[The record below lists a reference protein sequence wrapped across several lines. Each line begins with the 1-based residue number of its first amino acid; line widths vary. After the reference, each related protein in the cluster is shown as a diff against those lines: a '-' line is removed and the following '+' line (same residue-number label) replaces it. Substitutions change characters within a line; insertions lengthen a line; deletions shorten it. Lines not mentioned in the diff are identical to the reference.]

1 MTNTIFVSGL
11 FHETH
16 TFLRD
21 KTELAHFKEVSLYH
35 GQEILEHNQ
44 DNSSPMDGFLSYARE
59 KKWQV
64 IPGVQLAAMPSGTV
78 KEDVIT
84 YFRKHF
90 FSSLEKVCDS
100 IDAVYLVLHGAMVSE
115 NTPDV
120 EGSLL
125 EELHHF
131 LQRKGRDIPVVAVL
145 DLHANVSQKMMDY
158 STCMYAYRKNP
169 HTDARDAAIRAA
181 QLLDHILTHPDVR
194 KVYHQSRHIIP
205 PTGLGTAAEPMKS
218 LLMHAAAIEASDPDV
233 LCINVMGGYAYADIP
248 DCGFSLGCY
257 TKGDTEKAR
266 IYLAELMALL
276 EENLI
281 SAYPPENSLEEV
293 WTILRNEPDVTA
305 PVLLIEAS
313 DNIGGGTPGD
323 GTGILAP
330 LLATGRKGII
340 AVINDAVAVQQCYG
354 VGIGKEITLA
364 VGAKTDH
371 FHGDPVQL
379 QGSIRHLSD
388 GRFELENK
396 NSHLASISGA
406 YVNMGSCAVIENEQA
421 IVLLTSHK
429 TPPMDIGQ
437 LRSQGI
443 QPEAAAFIIVKAAV
457 SHKQAY
463 DPIAKRSFYID
474 SPGLCTS
481 YLERLPY
488 QHIGDKQVSLTTQ
501 KGINA

>member
-1 MTNTIFVSGL
+1 MTNTIFVSGI

-16 TFLRD
+16 TFLHE
-21 KTELAHFKEVSLYH
+21 KTELAHFKKLSLYH
-35 GQEILEHNQ
+35 GQEILDHNQ
-44 DNSSPMDGFLSYARE
+44 DNGSPMDGFLSYARD
-59 KKWQV
+59 KQWRV
-64 IPGVQLAAMPSGTV
+64 IPGIQLAAMPSGTV
-78 KEDVIT
+78 KEEVIA
-84 YFRKHF
+84 YFREHF
-90 FSSLEKVCDS
+90 FSRLEEVFNS
-100 IDAVYLVLHGAMVSE
+100 IDAIYLVLHGAMVSE

-120 EGSLL
+120 EGCLL

-131 LQRKGRDIPVVAVL
+131 LQRKGRHIPVVAVL

-169 HTDARDAAIRAA
+169 HTDARDAAIRTAE
-181 QLLDHILTHPDVR
+181 LLDHILAYPDVR
-194 KVYHQSRHIIP
+194 KVYHQSRHVIP
-205 PTGLGTAAEPMKS
+205 PTGLGTAAEPMRS
-218 LLMHAAAIEASDPDV
+218 LLTRAAAIESLDPEV
-233 LCINVMGGYAYADIP
+233 LCINVIGGYAYADIP
-248 DCGFSLGCY
+248 DCGFSLACY

-276 EENLI
+276 EENLS
-281 SAYPPENSLEEV
+281 SAYPPENSLEDV
-293 WTILRNEPDVTA
+293 WTILRDEPDVA
-305 PVLLIEAS
+305 GPVLLIEAS

-323 GTGILAP
+323 GTGILAA
-330 LLATGRKGII
+330 LLAAGKKGII
-340 AVINDAVAVQQCYG
+340 AVINDAAAVQQCYSA
-354 VGIGKEITLA
+354 GIYQEITLA
-364 VGAKTDH
+364 VGGKADQ

-379 QGSIRHLSD
+379 SGRIRHLSD

-406 YVNMGSCAVIENEQA
+406 YVDMGPCAVIENEQA

-429 TPPMDIGQ
+429 TPPMDLGQ
-437 LRSQGI
+437 LHSQGI

-463 DPIAKRSFYID
+463 DPIVKRSFYID

-488 QHIGDKQVSLTTQ
+488 RHIGNKQVSL
-501 KGINA
+501 AVV